1 MAENKEYISNELDHG
16 TVYINE
22 EVIATIA
29 ATAIRDVEGV
39 VGLSGNLSDDVKG
52 MLSKKNNSKGVRI
65 ILSEDTVSVEC
76 NLVVLYGH
84 PVVEIAKN
92 VQSGIVSAI
101 ESMTGLKVK
110 SVDVNVGSISMAK

>member
-22 EVIATIA
+22 EVFATIA

-39 VGLSGNLSDDVKG
+39 VGLSGNLGDDVKG
-52 MLSKKNNSKGVRI
+52 MLSKKSSKGVRI
-65 ILSEDTVSVEC
+65 VLGEDSVEVEC
-76 NLVVLYGH
+76 SLVVLYGH

-92 VQSGIVSAI
+92 VQTNVVSAI